1 MGYKLAASNGDTLA
15 VPQLVLTH
23 LTQTDGDTIR
33 AALYI
38 LQTHDTDPRT
48 MARALALPSIEA
60 AKRTLQYW
68 AGAGLLVS
76 ERGAAPAPAAE
87 PARVDLASVANDPY
101 VAVLCQEAQ
110 SIFGKT
116 LSRSEMQRLVGLY
129 LNDGW
134 QPDVILLCCAEV
146 TRLGRRTIAAVTHL
160 LARWREDGVETGE
173 DAERWLQRAK
183 QREAWCQD
191 AAAQFG
197 IEPRALTNWER
208 RTIARWHEE
217 MGIGREMIDEALLRA
232 NGKNTVR
239 YVDGILR
246 AWRAQGITTI
256 DAARRQGQLEGSNI
270 VMTERPNAQPP
281 AASAQKDLFN
291 RNWAAMFDE
300 EGVTYAHKRRTV
312 PRRAARGG
320 SLPPT
325 GRNAGRDCPPRRL
338 RRSPGAGRGGQRP
351 PACGAGPC
359 EGRSPWRKHGYSPR
373 RAGPRR

>member
-1 MGYKLAASNGDTLA
+1 MGYKLAANNGDTLA
-15 VPQLVLTH
+15 VPQLVLAH

-60 AKRTLQYW
+60 AKRALQYW
-68 AGAGLLVS
+68 AGAGLLES
-76 ERGAAPAPAAE
+76 DQGGSPAPTVE
-87 PARVDLASVANDPY
+87 PAQVDLASVANDPY

-110 SIFGKT
+110 NAFGKA
-116 LSRSEMQRLVGLY
+116 LNRSEMQRLVGLY
-129 LNDGW
+129 LNEGW
-134 QPDVILLCCAEV
+134 KPDVILLCCAEV
-146 TRLGRRTIAAVTHL
+146 TRLGRRTVAAVAHL

-173 DAERWLQRAK
+173 DAERWLKRAA
-183 QREAWCQD
+183 QRETWCAD

-197 IEPRALTNWER
+197 IAPRDLTSWER

-246 AWRAQGITTI
+246 AWRAQGITTV
-256 DAARRQGQLEGSNI
+256 DAARKQGQLEGSNI
-270 VMTERPNAQPP
+270 VMTERPGAQPP
-281 AASAQKDLFN
+281 AAASAQKDLFN

-300 EGVTYAHKRRTV
+300 EG
-312 PRRAARGG
+312 
-320 SLPPT
+320 
-325 GRNAGRDCPPRRL
+325 
-338 RRSPGAGRGGQRP
+338 
-351 PACGAGPC
+351 
-359 EGRSPWRKHGYSPR
+359 
-373 RAGPRR
+373 

>member
-1 MGYKLAASNGDTLA
+1 MIYRLKEFKGDTIP
-15 VPQLVLTH
+15 VPQLVFSKL
-23 LTQTDGDTIR
+23 GIAEEYNVR
-33 AALYI
+33 VALYVLATGI
-38 LQTHDTDPRT
+38 TDPEKLCADLKLRSKMT
-48 MARALALPSIEA
+48 AESALSF
-60 AKRTLQYW
+60 W

-300 EGVTYAHKRRTV
+300 EG
-312 PRRAARGG
+312 
-320 SLPPT
+320 
-325 GRNAGRDCPPRRL
+325 
-338 RRSPGAGRGGQRP
+338 
-351 PACGAGPC
+351 
-359 EGRSPWRKHGYSPR
+359 
-373 RAGPRR
+373 

>member
-1 MGYKLAASNGDTLA
+1 MIYRLKEFKGDTIP
-15 VPQLVLTH
+15 VPQLVFSKL
-23 LTQTDGDTIR
+23 GIAEEYNVR
-33 AALYI
+33 VALYVLATGI
-38 LQTHDTDPRT
+38 TDPDKICADLKLRSRIS
-48 MARALALPSIEA
+48 AESALSF
-60 AKRTLQYW
+60 W

-300 EGVTYAHKRRTV
+300 EG
-312 PRRAARGG
+312 
-320 SLPPT
+320 
-325 GRNAGRDCPPRRL
+325 
-338 RRSPGAGRGGQRP
+338 
-351 PACGAGPC
+351 
-359 EGRSPWRKHGYSPR
+359 
-373 RAGPRR
+373 

>member
-197 IEPRALTNWER
+197 IEPRALTNWEC

-300 EGVTYAHKRRTV
+300 EG
-312 PRRAARGG
+312 
-320 SLPPT
+320 
-325 GRNAGRDCPPRRL
+325 
-338 RRSPGAGRGGQRP
+338 
-351 PACGAGPC
+351 
-359 EGRSPWRKHGYSPR
+359 
-373 RAGPRR
+373 

>member
-129 LNDGW
+129 LNDGWQPDVILLCCAEVARQGRRTIAAVARELIRW

-300 EGVTYAHKRRTV
+300 EG
-312 PRRAARGG
+312 
-320 SLPPT
+320 
-325 GRNAGRDCPPRRL
+325 
-338 RRSPGAGRGGQRP
+338 
-351 PACGAGPC
+351 
-359 EGRSPWRKHGYSPR
+359 
-373 RAGPRR
+373 

>member
-60 AKRTLQYW
+60 AKRALQYW

-183 QREAWCQD
+183 QREAWCQ
-191 AAAQFG
+191 
-197 IEPRALTNWER
+197 EYELEY
-208 RTIARWHEE
+208 
-217 MGIGREMIDEALLRA
+217 
-232 NGKNTVR
+232 GKNFLEIHKDAIAPEDKVLI
-239 YVDGILR
+239 VDDLIATGGTAVAMVKLIGQAGAELVGLGFLLELAGFKPR
-246 AWRAQGITTI
+246 EVVAQAT
-256 DAARRQGQLEGSNI
+256 DA
-270 VMTERPNAQPP
+270 
-281 AASAQKDLFN
+281 DF
-291 RNWAAMFDE
+291 
-300 EGVTYAHKRRTV
+300 Y
-312 PRRAARGG
+312 
-320 SLPPT
+320 SLVSVD
-325 GRNAGRDCPPRRL
+325 A
-338 RRSPGAGRGGQRP
+338 
-351 PACGAGPC
+351 
-359 EGRSPWRKHGYSPR
+359 K
-373 RAGPRR
+373 

>member
-1 MGYKLAASNGDTLA
+1 MIYRLKELQGDTIA
-15 VPQLVLTH
+15 VPQLVFSKL
-23 LTQTDGDTIR
+23 GIAEEYNVR
-33 AALYI
+33 VALYVLATGI
-38 LQTHDTDPRT
+38 TDPDKICADLKLRSRIS
-48 MARALALPSIEA
+48 AESALSF
-60 AKRTLQYW
+60 W
-68 AGAGLLVS
+68 AGAGLLIS

-246 AWRAQGITTI
+246 AWRAQGITTV

-281 AASAQKDLFN
+281 AACAQKDLFN

-300 EGVTYAHKRRTV
+300 EG
-312 PRRAARGG
+312 
-320 SLPPT
+320 
-325 GRNAGRDCPPRRL
+325 
-338 RRSPGAGRGGQRP
+338 
-351 PACGAGPC
+351 
-359 EGRSPWRKHGYSPR
+359 
-373 RAGPRR
+373 